1 MKKFITFMLATLLMG
16 SANAQQTK
24 YDIDK
29 DGSVTVSDITTLINV
44 YLEQG
49 MDTGTD
55 PGDDTTLLHEFT
67 GYIFVT
73 SAYFTDSYYGNE
85 AVLAVYKTAEGEY
98 IVTFSDPQWG
108 EATFTHVTVGQQLD
122 GSGTLT
128 MLYHGQ
134 MYEYAATLSGPMTT
148 PVISIPDVM
157 DGTSITFHV
166 GNAPVCYTTAGNY
179 AGTNTVVVGGM
190 FSYSVDMTYKITAN
204 ADGTINIVVPE
215 VQLNGTMMG
224 DIVMGGYTV
233 SNVAWDDE
241 RGAFYRDYSKDGLSV
256 HLTISQNGTVT
267 MDDDFAFSEDNAVN
281 ILAKPTEDGGI
292 KIVNNFQPGKMPF
305 PIAATFEGTKTPNLK

>member
-49 MDTGTD
+49 MEEQA
-55 PGDDTTLLHEFT
+55 DTTLFHEFT
-67 GYIFVT
+67 GYIFVS

-85 AVLAVYKTAEGEY
+85 AKLAVYKTTAGEY

-108 EATFTHVTVGQQLD
+108 DATFTHVTVGRELAGD
-122 GSGTLT
+122 GTLT
-128 MLYHGQ
+128 MLYHGK
-134 MYEYAATLSGPMTT
+134 MYEYAATLSGAMTT

-157 DGTSITFHV
+157 GGTSITFHV
-166 GNAPVCYTTAGNY
+166 GDAPACYTTAGNY
-179 AGTNTVVVGGM
+179 SGTSTVVVGGM
-190 FSYSVDMTYKITAN
+190 YAYTADGTYKITAN
-204 ADGTINIVVPE
+204 ADGTININVPE
-215 VQLNGTMMG
+215 VQLAGTMMG

-256 HLTISQNGTVT
+256 HITIAQNGNTT
-267 MDDDFAFSEDNAVN
+267 MDDDYTFSEDNAVN

>member
-49 MDTGTD
+49 VEEQA
-55 PGDDTTLLHEFT
+55 DTTLFHEFM
-67 GYIFVT
+67 GYIFVS

-85 AVLAVYKTAEGEY
+85 AKLAVYKTTAGEY

-108 EATFTHVTVGQQLD
+108 DATFTHVTVGRELAGD
-122 GSGTLT
+122 GTLT
-128 MLYHGQ
+128 MFYHGK

-157 DGTSITFHV
+157 GGTSITFHV
-166 GNAPVCYTTAGNY
+166 GDAPACYTTAGNY
-179 AGTNTVVVGGM
+179 SGTNTVVVGGM
-190 FSYSVDMTYKITAN
+190 YAYTADGTYKITAN
-204 ADGTINIVVPE
+204 ADGTININVPE
-215 VQLNGTMMG
+215 VQLAGTMMG

-256 HLTISQNGTVT
+256 HITIAQNGNTT
-267 MDDDFAFSEDNAVN
+267 MDDDYTFSEDNAVN